1 VKSNDE
7 VWRKLKSQ
15 IERVGNMHARVG
27 IFSDKGGSADHDGST
42 ILEIAAVHEFG
53 SPKNNI
59 PERSFIRSTFDKK
72 EKELT
77 RVVAGLS
84 NKVMEMKMSFEKAY
98 DILGTWGAGQVKAS
112 VQSGPH
118 LPPPLK
124 PATIARKKSTRP
136 LIDTGRMIGAV
147 THEVKK

>member
-1 VKSNDE
+1 MKSDDK
-7 VWRKLKSQ
+7 VWRKLKNK
-15 IERVGNMHARVG
+15 IERAGSMHARVG
-27 IFSDKGGSADHDGST
+27 IFSNRGGNTDHDGST

-53 SPKNNI
+53 SPKNGI

-72 EKELT
+72 EKELAK
-77 RVVAGLS
+77 VIAGLS
-84 NKVMEMKMSFEKAY
+84 SKVMEMKMSFDKAY
-98 DILGTWGAGQVKAS
+98 DILGTWGAGQVKAN